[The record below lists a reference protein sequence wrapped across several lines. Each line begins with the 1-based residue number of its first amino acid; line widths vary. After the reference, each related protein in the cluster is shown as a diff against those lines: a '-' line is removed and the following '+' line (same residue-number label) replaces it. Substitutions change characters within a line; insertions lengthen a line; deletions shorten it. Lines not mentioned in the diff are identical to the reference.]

1 MPVMGFTKFERFL
14 RAAWLAAASGPAHP
28 PTGESCE
35 LAEAVK
41 YLVQGGGAETAA
53 VWAAPRQ
60 VYATLAVA
68 AAIEAAAASQGRYE
82 IPGTGSRSAGTARAP
97 ASRRRP
103 AARIPDGVGPSLPRP
118 P

>member
-41 YLVQGGGAETAA
+41 YLAQGGRAETAA
-53 VWAAPRQ
+53 VWAAPAQ

-68 AAIEAAAASQGRYE
+68 AAIEAAAVSQGRHE
-82 IPGTGSRSAGTARAP
+82 IPGTGGRSAGTTRTRRCSWS
-97 ASRRRP
+97 AS
-103 AARIPDGVGPSLPRP
+103 
-118 P
+118 